1 MKKCNVSLLY
11 EEYNTVIKP
20 LIASIE
26 AKSERF
32 HAQILNEIRAVHDHI
47 ARCYLGKDDQ
57 FNQKQFDK
65 ARSHNERLVLDC
77 LKMLNMLAKEQMQEI
92 ESKTRL
98 EQIDSG
104 KFYIKYCQLADEA
117 EKLTEKAKIKES
129 IDKYEAI
136 NLFQKASVS
145 YNKILD
151 LIAKNRTHIKW
162 AKIRFWQEPFWAFTL
177 WMLSIIL
184 SALAGACISALIK

>member
-26 AKSERF
+26 AKSECLP
-32 HAQILNEIRAVHDHI
+32 AQILNEIRAVHDHI
-47 ARCYLGKDDQ
+47 ARCYLGKGDK

-77 LKMLNMLAKEQMQEI
+77 LKMLNMLAKEQMQKI

-104 KFYIKYCQLADEA
+104 KFYIKYCQLADKA
-117 EKLTEKAKIKES
+117 EKLTEEAKKKEN
-129 IDKYEAI
+129 IDKSEAI

-145 YNKILD
+145 YNKILE
-151 LIAKNRTHIKW
+151 LIANNRTHIKW
-162 AKIRFWQEPFWAFTL
+162 AKIWFWQKPFWAFIL
-177 WMLSIIL
+177 WIGSIII
-184 SALAGACISALIK
+184 SALAGAYVSALIK